1 MRCAEEE
8 LSVFT
13 ENETLSPAFDRVK
26 DSAADENAL
35 PDESS
40 FTEKFISPL
49 ISFAETL
56 PFPVTSERKSTTE
69 ANAIVAADSTQINAM
84 TGNDNNFLIP
94 SEFFRTFVFRLNK

>member
-1 MRCAEEE
+1 M
-8 LSVFT
+8 SVFT
-13 ENETLSPAFDRVK
+13 ENETLSPAFDRVN

-56 PFPVTSERKSTTE
+56 PFPATSERKSTTE